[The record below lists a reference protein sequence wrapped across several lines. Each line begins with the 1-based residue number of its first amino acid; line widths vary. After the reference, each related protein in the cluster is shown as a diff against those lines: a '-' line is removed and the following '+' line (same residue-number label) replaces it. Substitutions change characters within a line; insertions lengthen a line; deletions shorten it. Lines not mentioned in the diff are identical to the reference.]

1 MCEPTAD
8 TLKPSFENI
17 VLVETIDGKPTGR
30 KLGISKDLAE
40 LSGRIHDY
48 VTAMDGEFKEVP
60 LRVDPDPEFHFD
72 HVKFVDQYVN
82 LYGKNNQALR
92 VKDDEKMKP
101 MVHPSKLAQEFFD
114 QLTKEDLFGTVNLG
128 EFLQLNSLVRD
139 AAAYIARRMHGTSV
153 TQRRDYLNEEND
165 YTAQEWAQMTESPAV
180 REVMLKEGLLDEK

>member
-1 MCEPTAD
+1 
-8 TLKPSFENI
+8 
-17 VLVETIDGKPTGR
+17 
-30 KLGISKDLAE
+30 
-40 LSGRIHDY
+40 
-48 VTAMDGEFKEVP
+48 MDGEFKEVP

-101 MVHPSKLAQEFFD
+101 MVHPSKWAQEFFD
-114 QLTKEDLFGTVNLG
+114 QLTKDDLFGTVNLG

-139 AAAYIARRMHGTSV
+139 AAAYIAHRMHNTSV

-165 YTAQEWAQMTESPAV
+165 YTAQEWAQMAESPAV